1 MTLLSPDTITQIK
14 QFFTATQT
22 PYDAELRS
30 ILFDGVNFK
39 FFQSLKNFSKDA
51 YQLSGDLG
59 KLNSTERLADG
70 TTPFETWLKNA
81 AEQLSQEDTTKVFNR
96 ALDELTTQ
104 ITSAAPIIDPAN
116 MPNVFEVKEAIV
128 QRDDMVS
135 YGFLIAG
142 MKAGEAV
149 ARLQVQRHDNRTP
162 AKLPSGAL
170 DVHAGTGWLLAS
182 DLILTNHHVINARRQ
197 GETTASAEDLAL
209 QAQNTT
215 VQFDYDSETMT
226 GTVLNVSKLEASNA
240 ELDYAV
246 LRLKEPVERA
256 PLTLNRTKLE
266 VAKDAYLAVN
276 IIQHPF
282 GGPKKVAIRNNLIYD
297 SKFPKLRYFTDTEHG
312 SSGSPV
318 LNDSWQVVALHRASA
333 FVEDVKFQGRLTGWV
348 NEGTQITAILE
359 DLKVKNADVY
369 QAIAV

>member
-1 MTLLSPDTITQIK
+1 MSLLSPQTITEIK

-30 ILFDGVNFK
+30 LLFNGVNFQ
-39 FFQSLKNFSKDA
+39 FIQSLKNFA
-51 YQLSGDLG
+51 NPGFQLSGDLG
-59 KLNSTERLADG
+59 KLDSTERLADG

-81 AEQLSQEDTTKVFNR
+81 AELLSHLDTTKVFNR
-96 ALDELTTQ
+96 ALDELTTRM
-104 ITSAAPIIDPAN
+104 TSATPIVDPAN
-116 MPNVFEVKEAIV
+116 VPKVFEVKEAIV

-135 YGFLIAG
+135 YGFLFAG
-142 MKAGEAV
+142 LKAGEAV
-149 ARLQVQRHDNRTP
+149 ARLQVPRHDNGTP

-170 DVHAGTGWLLAS
+170 DVHVGTGWLLAN

-197 GETTASAEDLAL
+197 GEATASAGDLAL

-215 VQFDYDSETMT
+215 VQFDYDAETMA
-226 GTVLNVSKLEASNA
+226 GTILNVSKLEASDA
-240 ELDYAV
+240 DLDYAV
-246 LRLKEPVERA
+246 LRLKEPIARA

-266 VAKDAYLAVN
+266 VAKDDYLAVN

-359 DLKVKNADVY
+359 DLKDKNAEVY